1 MAKDN
6 RYAYPTDL
14 QRTLALPLF
23 EKLLTLT
30 SGPFN
35 VEQFSLINED
45 SPEFKLLKIKCHP
58 QYLGLDP
65 RTSPLAALVSF
76 VPPEQIIAKFG
87 SIDAALDIGNRVQ
100 HGAALLYGLQTS
112 AIRYKHAATAEA
124 FVRFSPQLRINLQFP
139 RDLLE
144 LIPPDR
150 LDQILLELTESWSN
164 PKDAMTWELLE
175 SHGAWSPTLSARII
189 ALVRARGSESRVAIW
204 SWYGNGFADNMHPS
218 FLQEAID
225 AVKPHAATERNAARW
240 LRRLKQRQKLA

>member
-1 MAKDN
+1 MATDD
-6 RYAYPTDL
+6 RYARPTDL
-14 QRTLALPLF
+14 QRSLALPLF
-23 EKLLTLT
+23 AQLLTLAR
-30 SGPFN
+30 GPFD
-35 VEQFSLINED
+35 VEQFSLISET
-45 SPEFKLLKIKCHP
+45 SPEFKALKVKPHP

-65 RTSPLAALVSF
+65 RTSPLAALVSL

-112 AIRYKHAATAEA
+112 AICYKHVATAEA
-124 FVRFSPQLRINLQFP
+124 LVRFSPQLRINFQFP

-164 PKDAMTWELLE
+164 PQDAMTWNLLE
-175 SHGAWSPTLSARII
+175 SHAAWSPTLSARII
-189 ALVRARGSESRVAIW
+189 AFVRARGSESRVAIW
-204 SWYGNGFADNMHPS
+204 SWHGNGFADNMHPS
-218 FLQEAID
+218 LLQEAID
-225 AVKPHAATERNAARW
+225 ALKPHAKTERNAARW